1 MVLWS
6 YGEEFLPANNAQYG
20 IAVDSLAKDIGLRDG
35 DKILKIGDASFDKFS
50 SSALRLEVVLNSAS
64 SIEVI
69 REGKNETI
77 PVDEKYIGVLGSN
90 ANKNFRLI
98 APRVPFVI
106 AGFSKDSPAE
116 KAELKEGDQV
126 ISYNGI
132 PTPYF
137 VDFSRLTRKNKNAKV
152 NVGAIRGRDTI
163 NVNLVSKDDG
173 LIGVTVHGWDHFFDS
188 ERKEYTF
195 AQSLPAGFHKGVDFL
210 GSQFKGFGQMF
221 AGKIKVTES
230 LGGFGTFTQLFPRE
244 WGDWERFWNVTALIS
259 LILAFMNL
267 LPIPALDG
275 GHVMFLLYEMITG
288 RKPTD
293 RFMEIA
299 TIIGFVIVL
308 SLVLLANGLDIYRA
322 ITGK

>member
-1 MVLWS
+1 
-6 YGEEFLPANNAQYG
+6 
-20 IAVDSLAKDIGLRDG
+20 
-35 DKILKIGDASFDKFS
+35 
-50 SSALRLEVVLNSAS
+50 
-64 SIEVI
+64 
-69 REGKNETI
+69 
-77 PVDEKYIGVLGSN
+77 
-90 ANKNFRLI
+90 
-98 APRVPFVI
+98 
-106 AGFSKDSPAE
+106 
-116 KAELKEGDQV
+116 
-126 ISYNGI
+126 
-132 PTPYF
+132 
-137 VDFSRLTRKNKNAKV
+137 LTRKNKNAKV